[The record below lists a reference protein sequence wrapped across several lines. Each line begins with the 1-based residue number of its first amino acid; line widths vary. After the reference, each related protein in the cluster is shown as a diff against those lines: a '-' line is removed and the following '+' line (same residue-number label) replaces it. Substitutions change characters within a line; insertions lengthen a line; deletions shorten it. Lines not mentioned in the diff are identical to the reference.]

1 MKEVIRLAVIL
12 MVICAISAG
21 VLAYTN
27 DVTSQII
34 EERIQKEKIEL
45 LQRLF
50 PTAEK
55 LEDLEADGRT
65 ATVGY
70 DDQGNLVGI
79 LAEGKTSGYGGEI
92 RFNLAIDGEG
102 KLVSLTIIS
111 HSETAGLG
119 SKIEDESYRQQFVGK
134 TVDDDF
140 DVDNISGATVTSVAM
155 ENGVQAEMEAILLA
169 FGGDIIQGPA
179 EIDITTIPDGV
190 YTGEGKG
197 LMPGIKVEVTVE
209 GGKITN
215 IEVLAGE
222 DTPEYFNQAKAQIPK
237 RIVEQQELEVDAAS
251 GATFSSK
258 GIMEAVRNAL
268 QGAAGAPVE
277 RELDISAIPDG
288 VYTGEGKG
296 LKPGIKVEVT
306 VEGGKITNIEVLAG
320 EDTPEYF
327 NQAKAQV
334 PKRIIEEQSVQVDAA
349 SGATFSSK
357 GIMDAVK
364 NALQQ

>member
-119 SKIEDESYRQQFVGK
+119 SKIEDGSYRQQFVGK
-134 TVDDDF
+134 
-140 DVDNISGATVTSVAM
+140 NC
-155 ENGVQAEMEAILLA
+155 
-169 FGGDIIQGPA
+169 
-179 EIDITTIPDGV
+179 
-190 YTGEGKG
+190 
-197 LMPGIKVEVTVE
+197 
-209 GGKITN
+209 
-215 IEVLAGE
+215 
-222 DTPEYFNQAKAQIPK
+222 
-237 RIVEQQELEVDAAS
+237 R
-251 GATFSSK
+251 
-258 GIMEAVRNAL
+258 
-268 QGAAGAPVE
+268 
-277 RELDISAIPDG
+277 
-288 VYTGEGKG
+288 
-296 LKPGIKVEVT
+296 
-306 VEGGKITNIEVLAG
+306 
-320 EDTPEYF
+320 
-327 NQAKAQV
+327 
-334 PKRIIEEQSVQVDAA
+334 
-349 SGATFSSK
+349 
-357 GIMDAVK
+357 
-364 NALQQ
+364 

>member
-1 MKEVIRLAVIL
+1 MKEVLRLAVIL
-12 MVICAISAG
+12 MVICAVSAG

-27 DVTSQII
+27 DVTTKII

-50 PTAEK
+50 PAVTRF
-55 LEDLEADGRT
+55 EDQEVDGRT
-65 ATVGY
+65 ATLGY
-70 DDQGNLVGI
+70 DDQDNLVGI
-79 LAEGKTSGYGGEI
+79 LAEGKTNGYGGEI

-119 SKIEDESYRQQFVGK
+119 SKIEDEAYRQQYVGK
-134 TVDDDF
+134 TVNDDF
-140 DVDNISGATVTSVAM
+140 DVDNISGATITSLAM

-169 FGGDIIQGPA
+169 FGGDLIQGPA
-179 EIDITTIPDGV
+179 EIDITT
-190 YTGEGKG
+190 
-197 LMPGIKVEVTVE
+197 
-209 GGKITN
+209 
-215 IEVLAGE
+215 
-222 DTPEYFNQAKAQIPK
+222 
-237 RIVEQQELEVDAAS
+237 
-251 GATFSSK
+251 
-258 GIMEAVRNAL
+258 
-268 QGAAGAPVE
+268 
-277 RELDISAIPDG
+277 IPDG

-357 GIMDAVK
+357 GIMEAVK